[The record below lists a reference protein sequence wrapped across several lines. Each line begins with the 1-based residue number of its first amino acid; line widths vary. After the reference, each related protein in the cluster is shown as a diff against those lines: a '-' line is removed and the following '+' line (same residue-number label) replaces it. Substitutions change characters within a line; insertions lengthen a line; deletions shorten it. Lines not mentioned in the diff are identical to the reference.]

1 MLLLMKIRAMVV
13 HSVLNVLKS
22 GCTVFLLMILFLGCK
37 STIIEQNQSKEH
49 SYYTLDKFQ
58 KQNNLGKTVVLRFY
72 DYENNNRPIPVYF
85 AIINGI
91 VLKDSIYSFASELQ
105 EVSIKTSVH
114 LKKDLLIEKLKL
126 NKGDS
131 IIVNAHL
138 VNHNTVFE

>member
-1 MLLLMKIRAMVV
+1 
-13 HSVLNVLKS
+13 
-22 GCTVFLLMILFLGCK
+22 MILFLGCK

-49 SYYTLDKFQ
+49 SYYILNKFQ

-126 NKGDS
+126 NNGDS